1 MTSLNSHLMEK
12 NQLLNQHLIWRA
24 GFGPAAGQLPELS
37 RYKPKDFFN
46 ILKKASTIVPT
57 PLDVATPEMKQ
68 EMYDMKAGKKDVT
81 NAEERKKRQQLNREG
96 VRNLNLSWMDA
107 MIHSPAQLREKMA
120 FFWHGHFACRTLNFV
135 QNQQLINLIRTHALG
150 DFGMLLR
157 EVSRSGA
164 MINFLNNQQN
174 KKDHPNENFARE
186 LMELFTLGRGHYM
199 EEDVK
204 EAARSFTGWSAQPTG
219 EFLFRRAFHDTGAK
233 TILGKTG
240 NFKGEDVLQIL
251 LQQKQTAR
259 HITKKLWRFLVSESI
274 DEARID
280 KLAEGFFQ
288 SGYQIMPLLEAMF
301 LGDGFFD
308 KKNMGSLIKSP
319 VELIVGIRRM
329 IPMELKREESILLL
343 QRAMGQVLFYP
354 PNVAGWPG
362 GKNWIDSS
370 SLMLRMRL
378 PLLLSNADEFNVGAK
393 DDDDMMMGMGKRREG
408 MMQQMVLTSKWDEVF
423 SAFADTRR
431 EQLPSAIQAC
441 LLQLPVGANQAVI
454 TRFSD
459 NRSRES
465 FIRSHMLHVMS
476 MPEYQLC

>member
-1 MTSLNSHLMEK
+1 MEK

-120 FFWHGHFACRTLNFV
+120 FFWHGHFACRTQNFV

-150 DFGMLLR
+150 DFGVLLR

-186 LMELFTLGRGHYM
+186 LMELFTLGRGHYT

-219 EFLFRRAFHDTGAK
+219 EFLFRRAFHDTGTK

-259 HITKKLWRFLVSESI
+259 HITKKLWRFLVSESP

-329 IPMELKREESILLL
+329 IPMELKREESMILL

-370 SLMLRMRL
+370 SLLLRMRL

-393 DDDDMMMGMGKRREG
+393 DDDDVMMGMGKRREG
-408 MMQQMVLTSKWDEVF
+408 MMQQMVSTSKWDAVF

-441 LLQLPVGANQAVI
+441 LLQLPVGTNQAVI
-454 TRFSD
+454 TRFTD